1 MGPACYNSG
10 RLGFSLT
17 QKGQEV
23 RQLIWALLATGNFV
37 YIIMQL
43 LQVCWQPRRKLLQ
56 DMTDQR
62 WDISIVGTTMTEE
75 DYDANQKELRFITVV
90 VQSLMRNKY
99 ATIFGPRKR
108 FLKSGCPNL

>member
-1 MGPACYNSG
+1 
-10 RLGFSLT
+10 
-17 QKGQEV
+17 
-23 RQLIWALLATGNFV
+23 
-37 YIIMQL
+37 
-43 LQVCWQPRRKLLQ
+43 
-56 DMTDQR
+56 
-62 WDISIVGTTMTEE
+62 MTEE